1 MRVVWILSGGIALA
15 LGLAGI
21 VLPLLPTTPFVLL
34 AAFCFARSSP
44 RLHGWL
50 LGHRTFG
57 PIIRNWA
64 EHRAIPRAAKR
75 VSILAMLAAL
85 GLSLAL
91 GLRWEVLAVQAVVL
105 VVMGT
110 FILTRPDGPAGSA

>member
-64 EHRAIPRAAKR
+64 DHRAIPRSAKR
-75 VSILAMLAAL
+75 ASIVAMLAAL

-91 GLRWEVLAVQAVVL
+91 GLRWEVLAVQVAVL
-105 VVMGT
+105 VVMGA